1 MDPVAH
7 TLAGSTLAAA
17 GLRRVTPLATAALII
32 GANVPDVDVLAYL
45 AGADA
50 ALAHRRGWTH
60 GVLAMVLWPLLVAA
74 ALLAFDSAVRGRR
87 DSSAPRARA
96 GPLILVAAIGVA
108 THPLLDWLNNYGLRW
123 LMPFDGTWYYGDALF
138 IIDPWMW
145 LLLGGAS
152 FLAFSRTSVGLV
164 LWLLFF
170 ALTSWLMAT
179 QSSVPLPA
187 RIIWFAGIAGILLAR
202 AGGLTWQRRP
212 QAVQRIACGAVAV
225 MTAYI
230 AVASLANLPARE
242 QILADLAALDMTPVH
257 DVMVGPVP
265 GNPLAG
271 SVIAVVDD
279 AYHFGAWRWWTQP
292 RFTLSAEPPI
302 ARDLRGPV
310 YEAAAQTRT
319 GQRFLA
325 WSRYPYM
332 LAQAVDDGYVVTFR
346 DARYRGTESGLA
358 DGVAI
363 RLNHDLAPLAN

>member
-7 TLAGSTLAAA
+7 TLAGSALAAA

-60 GVLAMVLWPLLVAA
+60 GLLAIALWPLLVAA
-74 ALLAFDSAVRGRR
+74 VLLAFDRVLRARR
-87 DSSAPRARA
+87 DPGAPRARA
-96 GPLILVAAIGVA
+96 GPLIVVAAIGVV

-145 LLLGGAS
+145 LVLGGAS
-152 FLAFSRTSVGLV
+152 FLAFSRTTAGCV

-179 QSSVPLPA
+179 QSAVPLPT
-187 RIIWFAGIAGILLAR
+187 RVIWFAGVGGFLLAR
-202 AGGLTWQRRP
+202 ASGLSWQRRP
-212 QAVQRIACGAVAV
+212 LVVQKIACGAVAV
-225 MTAYI
+225 ITTYI
-230 AVASLANLPARE
+230 VVASLANQPARE
-242 QILADLAALDMTPVH
+242 QILAELAALGMTPVQ

-265 GNPLAG
+265 GNALAG

-279 AYHFGAWRWWTQP
+279 AYHFGVWRWWAQP
-292 RFTLSAEPPI
+292 RFTPSAEPPI
-302 ARDLRGPV
+302 VRGLRGPV
-310 YEAAAQTRT
+310 YEAAAQTQT
-319 GQRFLA
+319 AQRFLV

-332 LAQAVDDGYVVTFR
+332 LAQEVEDGYVVTFR
-346 DARYRGTESGLA
+346 DARYRGAQSGLA
-358 DGVAI
+358 DGVTV
-363 RLNHDLAPLAN
+363 RLDHDLVPRTN